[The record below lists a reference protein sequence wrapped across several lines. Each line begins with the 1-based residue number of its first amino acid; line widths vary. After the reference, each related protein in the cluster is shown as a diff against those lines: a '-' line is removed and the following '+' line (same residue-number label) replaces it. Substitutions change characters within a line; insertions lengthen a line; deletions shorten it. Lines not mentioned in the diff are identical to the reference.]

1 MKNFIYND
9 FENYKGMDI
18 DEQDYEYEYD
28 FVEEIESNN
37 EYNYFRLFFTDEI
50 LNFFV
55 KESNEYYTN
64 ILRNNFGNN
73 FKEIILSKKNY
84 NTYPYLYVKKGISKE
99 DIIAFIGIRL
109 YMGIHKYTSIESYWN
124 NSNLYTN
131 IISSIIPKNYYFIYK
146 MFILSLRRRINSDLL
161 DDNDPRGKINFFLEK
176 LSLNF

>member
-18 DEQDYEYEYD
+18 NEQDYEYEFD
-28 FVEEIESNN
+28 FAGEIESNN

-64 ILRNNFGNN
+64 ILINKFGNN

-109 YMGIHKYTSIESYWN
+109 YMGIHKYPSIESYWN

-131 IISSIIPKNYYFIYK
+131 IISSIIPKNYYFLLAKCLHFPEKEKKEIE
-146 MFILSLRRRINSDLL
+146 ILYSN
-161 DDNDPRGKINFFLEK
+161 ETT
-176 LSLNF
+176 

>member
-37 EYNYFRLFFTDEI
+37 EYNYFRLFFSDEI
-50 LNFFV
+50 LDFFV

-64 ILRNNFGNN
+64 ILINKFGNN

-84 NTYPYLYVKKGISKE
+84 NTYP
-99 DIIAFIGIRL
+99 
-109 YMGIHKYTSIESYWN
+109 
-124 NSNLYTN
+124 
-131 IISSIIPKNYYFIYK
+131 
-146 MFILSLRRRINSDLL
+146 
-161 DDNDPRGKINFFLEK
+161 
-176 LSLNF
+176 

>member
-1 MKNFIYND
+1 MILKIIKEWN
-9 FENYKGMDI
+9 I
-18 DEQDYEYEYD
+18 DKQDYEYD
-28 FVEEIESNN
+28 FHGEIESNS

-99 DIIAFIGIRL
+99 DIMAFIGIRL
-109 YMGIHKYTSIESYWN
+109 YMGIHKYPSIESYWN
-124 NSNLYTN
+124 KSNLYSN
-131 IISSIIPKNYYFIYK
+131 IINRIIPKRYYFLMAK
-146 MFILSLRRRINSDLL
+146 CLHFPENEEKEINSDLK
-161 DDNDPRGKINFFLEK
+161 DNNDPRGKINFFLEK
-176 LSLNF
+176 LSIY